1 MSDAEDRPRVPA
13 EPLPERF
20 SVDDALERVRLL
32 QRLLDA
38 RAPVTLHLPDGALG
52 TAAARLLE
60 VDARAQRLA
69 LRVDD
74 PGTLATALG
83 NAPRVLGLATLDGVE
98 LRFELGP
105 VRLAK
110 ESGWPLIRAALPRRL
125 VRLQRRDAF
134 RVAPPATARPRLM
147 VPVRGGLR
155 EAAIVDL
162 SATGIA
168 FEWPGPDD
176 APAPGDELVGGRLD
190 LPSTP
195 PIGCGLVVRSS
206 TRRAG
211 EPARL
216 GAEFVGLDP
225 ASARAVQVFVN
236 LAQTRV
242 RRVRPRID

>member
-20 SVDDALERVRLL
+20 SVEDEQERVLLL

-38 RAPVTLHLPDGALG
+38 HAPVTLHLPDGALG

-60 VDARAQRLA
+60 VDAGAQRVA

-110 ESGWPLIRAALPRRL
+110 EPGWPLILAALPRLL

-134 RVAPPATARPRLM
+134 RVTPPVTARPRLM
-147 VPVRGGLR
+147 VPVAGGLR
-155 EAAIVDL
+155 EAAIVDV

-168 FEWPGPDD
+168 FEWPGPDE
-176 APAPGDELVGGRLD
+176 APSPGDELAGSRLE
-190 LPSTP
+190 LPSTL
-195 PIGCGLVVRSS
+195 PIVCGLSVRSS
-206 TRRAG
+206 TRQAG
-211 EPARL
+211 EPTRL
-216 GAEFVGLDP
+216 GAEFLGLDP
-225 ASARAVQVFVN
+225 AAERTVQVFVN
-236 LAQTRV
+236 LAQTRA
-242 RRVRPRID
+242 RRVRPRVD

>member
-13 EPLPERF
+13 ETLPERF
-20 SVDDALERVRLL
+20 TVDDAQERVRLL
-32 QRLLDA
+32 QRLLEA
-38 RAPVTLHLPDGALG
+38 GAPVCLHLPDGAPG

-60 VDARAQRLA
+60 VDAGAQRVS

-105 VRLAK
+105 LRLAK
-110 ESGWPLIRAALPRRL
+110 ERGWPLIRAALPRRL

-134 RVAPPATARPRLM
+134 RVTPPVTARPRLM
-147 VPVRGGLR
+147 VPVTGGLR
-155 EAAIVDL
+155 EAVIVDV

-168 FEWPGPDD
+168 FEWPGPDE
-176 APAPGDELVGGRLD
+176 APSPGEELVGGRLD
-190 LPSTP
+190 LPSSP
-195 PIGCGLVVRSS
+195 PIACALSVRSS

-211 EPARL
+211 EPTRL
-216 GAEFVGLDP
+216 GAEFVALEP
-225 ASARAVQVFVN
+225 AAARAVQVYVN

-242 RRVRPRID
+242 RRTRPRID